1 MSFQACRKQIF
12 TDSTWPPD
20 TFYIINIMI
29 PTPQQL
35 RDYID
40 DIDAVLRAAIVFGT
54 LKTVHEKEKSRIV
67 SFLKI
72 NFNFYY

>member
-1 MSFQACRKQIF
+1 
-12 TDSTWPPD
+12 
-20 TFYIINIMI
+20 MI

-40 DIDAVLRAAIVFGT
+40 DIDAVLRAAIVSGT